1 MDRFPAPDLNISVAH
16 IAPRTWQ
23 ALRFAMSV
31 VCLVLLGVASGLLAA
46 GIVEAAPK
54 PPASKG
60 PAAPQTGGLG
70 MPTTGWVTTLFVE
83 PITYESSGYYYDQDH
98 ALQYAAYTFHH
109 GIDVSGGCVAGQYPV
124 YAAAAG
130 TVALAQF
137 INDGYGTQVAIDHG
151 YNVGGNGMY
160 TYTFYAHMGN
170 SDTGAM
176 YLAVSPGQSVQA
188 GQLLGYQGNDGA
200 SFGSCD
206 PDPGTH
212 LDWEIR
218 ISTTAL
224 EYGTMMRYGATAASP
239 NFYTFKQVSYSDSS
253 PLSQVSAGPFSGSQ
267 PQPTNTPV
275 PAPTAAPPPPGPCG
289 MAFYDV
295 PGDYWAYDHIAHLF
309 CRGIISGYGDGH
321 FRPNN
326 NTTRGQ
332 FTKMLVL
339 GMGWNLYN
347 PYFASFTDVDPGS
360 PYYQY
365 IETAHLRD
373 VISGYSDGTFRSN
386 TPITRA
392 QTAKML
398 VVAKGWQ
405 PTAPGMEHFWDVPN
419 TSWAYGY
426 IETAYS
432 KGVISGYSSGFFKPD
447 LEVTRAQLSKMLT
460 LTMQTP

>member
-1 MDRFPAPDLNISVAH
+1 MVRIAARNLNSTQ
-16 IAPRTWQ
+16 PGTWK
-23 ALRFAMSV
+23 AACILMSV
-31 VCLVLLGVASGLLAA
+31 VCLALVGVVSGLLAA
-46 GIVEAAPK
+46 RIVEAAPTA
-54 PPASKG
+54 PESKA
-60 PAAPQTGGLG
+60 PYAPQSGGFG

-98 ALQYAAYTFHH
+98 QLQYAGYTFHH

-130 TVALAQF
+130 TVALAQY
-137 INDGYGTQVAIDHG
+137 ISDGYGTQVAIDHG

-160 TYTFYAHMGN
+160 TYTFYSHMGN
-170 SDTGAM
+170 RTTSAM

-188 GQLLGYQGNDGA
+188 GQLLGYQGNDGSA
-200 SFGSCD
+200 FGSCD

-218 ISTTAL
+218 VSTSALDYSTT
-224 EYGTMMRYGATAASP
+224 MRYGATAASP
-239 NFYTFKQVSYSDSS
+239 NYYTFQQVSYSDSL
-253 PLSQVSAGPFSGSQ
+253 PLTQVSAGPFSGG
-267 PQPTNTPV
+267 PPPAPTATNTPV
-275 PAPTAAPPPPGPCG
+275 PTPVLPPPGPCG

-295 PGDYWAYDHIAHLF
+295 PTDYWGYDHIAYLF
-309 CRGIISGYGDGH
+309 CRGIISGYGDGT
-321 FRPNN
+321 FRPNS

-339 GMGWNLYN
+339 GMNWNLYN
-347 PYFASFTDVDPGS
+347 PYFASFSDVASDS
-360 PYYQY
+360 PYYLY
-365 IETAHLRD
+365 IETAHLRE
-373 VISGYSDGTFRSN
+373 VIGGYSDGTFRPN

-398 VVAKGWQ
+398 VTAKGWQ
-405 PTAPGMEHFWDVPN
+405 PTPPGVEHFWDVPN

-426 IETAYS
+426 IETAYN
-432 KGVISGYSSGFFKPD
+432 KGIINGYSTGFFKPD

-460 LTMQTP
+460 MAMQTN

>member
-1 MDRFPAPDLNISVAH
+1 MARIAARNLNSAPAA
-16 IAPRTWQ
+16 TWK
-23 ALRFAMSV
+23 AARVAMSV
-31 VCLVLLGVASGLLAA
+31 VCLVLLGVLSGLLAA

-54 PPASKG
+54 APGSKG
-60 PAAPQTGGLG
+60 PLSPQSGGLG
-70 MPTTGWVTTLFVE
+70 MPTSGWVTTQFVE
-83 PITYESSGYYYDQDH
+83 PITYENSGYYYDPGHQ
-98 ALQYAAYTFHH
+98 LQYADYTFHH

-130 TVALAQF
+130 TVALAQYVS
-137 INDGYGTQVAIDHG
+137 DGYGTQVAIDHG

-160 TYTFYAHMGN
+160 TYTFYSHMG
-170 SDTGAM
+170 SRTSGAM
-176 YLAVSPGQSVQA
+176 FLSVSPGQYVEA
-188 GQLLGYQGNDGA
+188 GQLLGYQGNDGSA
-200 SFGSCD
+200 FGSCD

-218 ISTTAL
+218 VSTTPL
-224 EYGTMMRYGATAASP
+224 DYSESMRYGGTAASP
-239 NFYTFKQVSYSDSS
+239 NYYTYQQVSYGDAD
-253 PLSQVSAGPFSGSQ
+253 PLSEVSSGPFSGG
-267 PQPTNTPV
+267 PPPPTNTPV
-275 PAPTAAPPPPGPCG
+275 PPPPPPTPEPPPPGPCG

-295 PGDYWAYDHIAHLF
+295 PGDYWAYEHIGFLF
-309 CRGIISGYGDGH
+309 CRGIISGYSDGN
-321 FRPNN
+321 FGPNN

-339 GMGWNLYN
+339 SMGWNLYN
-347 PYFASFTDVDPGS
+347 PYFASFTDVASDS

-365 IETAHLRD
+365 IETAHLRE
-373 VISGYSDGTFRSN
+373 VISGYSDATFRPN
-386 TPITRA
+386 TPINRA

-405 PTAPGMEHFWDVPN
+405 PTPPGLEHFWDVPN

-432 KGVISGYSSGFFKPD
+432 KGVISGYSTGFFKPD

-460 LTMQTP
+460 MAMQTP